1 MNDFSYPQV
10 QRINVEEN
18 YFGDLIKD
26 PYRWLEETDSL
37 ETKKF
42 IEAENDLSSRYI
54 QSCPYREKIKQKLK
68 ELFQYP
74 RYGCPFKKGTN
85 YFMQI
90 NSGLQNQ
97 FVLYMMHDSLDA
109 EPKVFFDPNTLST
122 DGTVSLSNVTVKFSN
137 DGKLWAYGLQKSGS
151 DWNTIKIRD
160 VDTGKDLDDEL
171 IKVKFSGIS
180 WTKDDKGFFYSYYPN
195 QSDNQCDGQ
204 ETTECN
210 HQKLFYHR
218 INTSQ
223 SEDVLDDPFNP
234 NIRKNMRFEPIVSDF
249 DADYYFIAN
258 DGPKHYIRTN
268 WNAPNFRVITVDL
281 SDPQSYSKSS
291 WQDLI
296 PEHPKNV
303 LDSVDVV
310 NHNILVCHY
319 IADVISRLE
328 LRKLEDGS
336 LIREIKIPVGTIS
349 SLQAEREHKELFYS
363 FTSFLT
369 PSSLYHLKLD
379 DLLNNEPRCFKESKP
394 KNFDPSKFVTKQ
406 IFYPSKDGT
415 MVPLFIVHNKDFV
428 PQSDRPCLLYGY
440 GGFNI
445 SLQPYFSVPRLILL
459 DNLNGVFAL
468 ANIRGGGEYGEN
480 WHQGGSI
487 HKKQNCFDDFIYA
500 ADYLIN
506 QKYTSADK
514 IIIQGGSNGG
524 LLVSAVSNQRPDLF
538 GCTICQVGVL
548 DMLRYHK
555 FTIGHAWMSEYGSPD
570 EEEHYKN
577 LIRYSPLHNI
587 PDSVDNYP
595 ATLLLTAD
603 HDDRPELQHKLGSR
617 LSNIPLMLRV
627 DTKAGHG
634 AGKPTERIVS

>member
-223 SEDVLDDPFNP
+223 SEDVLVFETPDHPHYNFRMCVSDCGQFLNLFISQSCQYNLWYYHKLDDPFNP

-268 WNAPNFRVITVDL
+268 WNAPNFRVIAVDL

-336 LIREIKIPVGTIS
+336 LIREIKIP
-349 SLQAEREHKELFYS
+349 
-363 FTSFLT
+363 
-369 PSSLYHLKLD
+369 
-379 DLLNNEPRCFKESKP
+379 
-394 KNFDPSKFVTKQ
+394 
-406 IFYPSKDGT
+406 
-415 MVPLFIVHNKDFV
+415 
-428 PQSDRPCLLYGY
+428 
-440 GGFNI
+440 
-445 SLQPYFSVPRLILL
+445 
-459 DNLNGVFAL
+459 
-468 ANIRGGGEYGEN
+468 
-480 WHQGGSI
+480 
-487 HKKQNCFDDFIYA
+487 
-500 ADYLIN
+500 
-506 QKYTSADK
+506 
-514 IIIQGGSNGG
+514 
-524 LLVSAVSNQRPDLF
+524 
-538 GCTICQVGVL
+538 
-548 DMLRYHK
+548 
-555 FTIGHAWMSEYGSPD
+555 
-570 EEEHYKN
+570 
-577 LIRYSPLHNI
+577 
-587 PDSVDNYP
+587 
-595 ATLLLTAD
+595 
-603 HDDRPELQHKLGSR
+603 
-617 LSNIPLMLRV
+617 
-627 DTKAGHG
+627 
-634 AGKPTERIVS
+634 